1 MKQSKEKNKKIRD
14 RVVSEIL
21 ELLKDGVNPWN
32 RPWTAGQSL
41 GDHNAYSGHSYQGI
55 NISILAYAKEKNGW
69 QSDQWL
75 TFNNVRKNKG
85 SVIKGSKATRVVFV
99 KTIEFNKK
107 DDDGRV
113 VTDDNGKPVKIY
125 VGYLNEYPIF
135 NIEQTENVRLPKAE
149 QKRIDA
155 AIARELLMQSDAG
168 VQWVDSVYT
177 NLGVDVHHTTESKA
191 YYSPGKD
198 MIHLPNYSMFK
209 KPSGYTATALHEL
222 VHWTGAESRNNRP
235 GIVKFEY
242 FGSRS
247 YAFEELIAEIGSVM
261 LGHKYGIS
269 GKTENH
275 ASYIDGWIKVLES
288 DSQSLFE
295 ASHLAEQAMEYI
307 SDNTA

>member
-21 ELLKDGVNPWN
+21 ELLKGGVNPWN

-113 VTDDNGKPVKIY
+113 VTDDNGNPVKIY

-149 QKRIDA
+149 QKRIEA
-155 AIARELLMQSDAG
+155 AIAREKLMQSDAG

-261 LGHKYGIS
+261 LGQKYGIS
-269 GKTENH
+269 GKAENH

>member
-1 MKQSKEKNKKIRD
+1 
-14 RVVSEIL
+14 
-21 ELLKDGVNPWN
+21 
-32 RPWTAGQSL
+32 
-41 GDHNAYSGHSYQGI
+41 
-55 NISILAYAKEKNGW
+55 
-69 QSDQWL
+69 
-75 TFNNVRKNKG
+75 
-85 SVIKGSKATRVVFV
+85 
-99 KTIEFNKK
+99 
-107 DDDGRV
+107 
-113 VTDDNGKPVKIY
+113 
-125 VGYLNEYPIF
+125 
-135 NIEQTENVRLPKAE
+135 
-149 QKRIDA
+149 
-155 AIARELLMQSDAG
+155 MQSDAG

-177 NLGVDVHHTTESKA
+177 NLDVDVKHTTESKA
-191 YYSPGKD
+191 YYSPSKD

-275 ASYIDGWIKVLES
+275 ASYIDGWIKALES

-295 ASHLAEQAMEYI
+295 ASHLAQQAMEYI